1 MKFVAVSQSV
11 DLVSDRKEYRDAL
24 DHNIARF
31 LLTCGFISVPV
42 PNIFQDTVLEDFL
55 NPFMKKLKPHALVL
69 SGGNS
74 LGESREKDET
84 ELAMISYAEQKGLP
98 LLGICRGMQMMA
110 YRAGINPVRRTGHA
124 GIRHQINGEISGYVN
139 SYHDFCILECPK
151 DYEVTSECD
160 QKTIESIK
168 HRKLPW
174 EGWMWHPER
183 EPIFDKRDVERIT
196 ALFNSCGPTGAFQD

>member
-1 MKFVAVSQSV
+1 MKFVAVSQRV

-110 YRAGINPVRRTGHA
+110 YRAGIKPVRRTGHT

-139 SYHDFCILECPK
+139 SYHDFCISECPE
-151 DYEVTSECD
+151 DYTIISESD
-160 QKTIESIK
+160 DNKIEAIK
-168 HRKLPW
+168 HQRLPW

-183 EPIFDKRDVERIT
+183 ELSFKKRDRDRLK
-196 ALFNSCGPTGAFQD
+196 ALFNG

>member
-1 MKFVAVSQSV
+1 M
-11 DLVSDRKEYRDAL
+11 
-24 DHNIARF
+24 RF
-31 LLTCGFISVPV
+31 YFRASAKY
-42 PNIFQDTVLEDFL
+42 FQDMYRFFE
-55 NPFMKKLKPHALVL
+55 PMKKLKPHALV

-84 ELAMISYAEQKGLP
+84 ELAMISYAEQGLP

-124 GIRHQINGEISGYVN
+124 GIRHQINGEISGSVN
-139 SYHDFCILECPK
+139 SYHDFCILDCPK

-174 EGWMWHPER
+174 EVGCGTER
-183 EPIFDKRDVERIT
+183 EPIFDKGRRKI
-196 ALFNSCGPTGAFQD
+196 SSI